1 MVAPLEMFSWSSVLI
16 WNEGRMPN
24 NFLWEAVLGRQSL
37 TSTLMGCLA
46 SEKD

>member
-24 NFLWEAVLGRQSL
+24 NFLGEAKLDFHFNG
-37 TSTLMGCLA
+37 MFGF
-46 SEKD
+46 